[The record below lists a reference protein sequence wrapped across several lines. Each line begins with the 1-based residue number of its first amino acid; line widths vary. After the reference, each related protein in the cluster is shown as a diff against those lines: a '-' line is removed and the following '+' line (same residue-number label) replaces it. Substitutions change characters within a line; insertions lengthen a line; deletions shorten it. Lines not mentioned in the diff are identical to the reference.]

1 MLETSKLVEDL
12 AAKHDKLL
20 ISILE
25 DVQAHYNYLPEEAL
39 RKIAKELRIPLRDV
53 YGVATFYGA
62 FRLKPC
68 GKHLIHVCMGTACH
82 VRGAKRVLEEIERE
96 LDIRSGETTQ
106 DKKFTLESVNC
117 LGACALGPIVVID
130 GEYHGNMTPVKVKSL
145 LKANK

>member
-25 DVQAHYNYLPEEAL
+25 DVQTHYNYLPEEAL
-39 RKIAKELRIPLRDV
+39 RKIAKELKIPLRDV

-68 GKHLIHVCMGTACH
+68 GKHLIHACMGTACH
-82 VRGAKRVLEEIERE
+82 VRGGKRVLEEIERE

-130 GEYHGNMTPVKVKSL
+130 GKYHGNMTPVKVKSL
-145 LKANK
+145 LKVKK